1 VHRVHINQNISF
13 YGQANPKSPGTAKA
27 EAPSLT
33 PSQEF
38 EAQLD
43 QIPPLLCS
51 AFYFLCPIDPL
62 DDWSELLS
70 TVLLLE

>member
-1 VHRVHINQNISF
+1 MAVAVRSAPILSPAVLL
-13 YGQANPKSPGTAKA
+13 PSPGTAKA